1 MIGYAF
7 YVCYSARIVCLLF
20 SHGVT
25 LSVLSHHTICT
36 RFCEHIKLSAKS
48 KVFSVCSSLL
58 SLFSPWKGLG
68 HSLSLSLDWPNP
80 FISIPVYS
88 LLLGKDLGPLSLSH
102 ALDWTNP
109 FGSVPFYSPLLG
121 KNLSPLSLTLWTGQ
135 ILSVL
140 FQSTLLCL

>member
-7 YVCYSARIVCLLF
+7 YVCYSDRIVCLLF

-58 SLFSPWKGLG
+58 SLFSAWKGLG
-68 HSLSLSLDWPNP
+68 HSLSLSLSGLDNS
-80 FISIPVYS
+80 FQFCSI
-88 LLLGKDLGPLSLSH
+88 LLSSSWKELEPS
-102 ALDWTNP
+102 
-109 FGSVPFYSPLLG
+109 
-121 KNLSPLSLTLWTGQ
+121 LSLTLLTGQ

-140 FQSTLLCL
+140 FQSTLFRLEST

>member
-48 KVFSVCSSLL
+48 KVFSVCSILL

-68 HSLSLSLDWPNP
+68 HSLSLSFSLSGLAKS
-80 FISIPVYS
+80 FHFRSS
-88 LLLGKDLGPLSLSH
+88 LLSSPWNRLRPSLSLI
-102 ALDWTNP
+102 
-109 FGSVPFYSPLLG
+109 
-121 KNLSPLSLTLWTGQ
+121 LWTGQ
-135 ILSVL
+135 SLSVL
-140 FQSTLLCL
+140 FHSTLLFLERT

>member
-25 LSVLSHHTICT
+25 LYVLSHHTICT

-68 HSLSLSLDWPNP
+68 HSLSLSLSGLAKS
-80 FISIPVYS
+80 FHFCSS
-88 LLLGKDLGPLSLSH
+88 LLSSPWKALRPSLSH
-102 ALDWTNP
+102 SLDCLS
-109 FGSVPFYSPLLG
+109 GACSGQLL
-121 KNLSPLSLTLWTGQ
+121 L
-135 ILSVL
+135 
-140 FQSTLLCL
+140 